1 MKFDDL
7 TATAGSN
14 FWRGGFWP
22 WRLLYKLR
30 PWNRP
35 PRKLQLRE
43 TVSLGNRGLL
53 AVVQYQDQQFLL
65 GCTNTSI
72 AMLARLADAAP
83 ADAANGQ
90 ESRKEE

>member
-1 MKFDDL
+1 
-7 TATAGSN
+7 
-14 FWRGGFWP
+14 
-22 WRLLYKLR
+22 
-30 PWNRP
+30 
-35 PRKLQLRE
+35 
-43 TVSLGNRGLL
+43 
-53 AVVQYQDQQFLL
+53 VQYQDQQFLL